1 MKNVSPDP
9 KLTRICWPTRVL
21 LMQSKHLRVII
32 LKMYQDISEHTTS
45 RVQMVGIRGFKSFIS
60 ALRTLPNC
68 GEYWLEGVAR
78 TGQNAISTK
87 HIYVNG
93 ILISIENNENVNHA
107 TIECC
112 SLNRLHKSRM
122 AVSGGKK
129 NLECCRE
136 KAHPL
141 RTTKI
146 INYETKDSQNVLI
159 FRNFSMVPS

>member
-1 MKNVSPDP
+1 MF
-9 KLTRICWPTRVL
+9 
-21 LMQSKHLRVII
+21 
-32 LKMYQDISEHTTS
+32 QDISEHTTS
-45 RVQMVGIRGFKSFIS
+45 RVQMVGIRGLKSFIS

-129 NLECCRE
+129 KSRVLQRKGASTSHSEDNQY
-136 KAHPL
+136 
-141 RTTKI
+141 
-146 INYETKDSQNVLI
+146 YETKDSQNVLI

>member
-1 MKNVSPDP
+1 MF
-9 KLTRICWPTRVL
+9 
-21 LMQSKHLRVII
+21 
-32 LKMYQDISEHTTS
+32 QDISEHTTS
-45 RVQMVGIRGFKSFIS
+45 RVQMVGIRGLKSFIS

-129 NLECCRE
+129 KSRVLQRKGASTSHNED
-136 KAHPL
+136 
-141 RTTKI
+141 
-146 INYETKDSQNVLI
+146 NQYYETKDSQNVLI